1 MEWLIFNSIKN
12 TIDYILTIY
21 YFSELPS
28 FLTILNGYSVLAF
41 QFDIHPMLLT
51 LQIDM
56 QKKSQVYWAAFSG
69 IMGKFIKL
77 L

>member
-1 MEWLIFNSIKN
+1 M
-12 TIDYILTIY
+12 
-21 YFSELPS
+21 PS
-28 FLTILNGYSVLAF
+28 FLTVLNGYSVLAF

-69 IMGKFIKL
+69 IISEFLYWFVFILFNLKIF
-77 L
+77 